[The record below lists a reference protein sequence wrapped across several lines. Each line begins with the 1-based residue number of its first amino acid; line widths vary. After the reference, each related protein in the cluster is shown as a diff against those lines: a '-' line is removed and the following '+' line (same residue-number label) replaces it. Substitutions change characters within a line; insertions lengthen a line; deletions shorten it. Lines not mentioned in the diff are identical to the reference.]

1 VGDERGTS
9 VARKDEYDDALK
21 DLLREP
27 FSARFGRTV
36 PTTDSITLKN
46 GGVYLDAVY
55 LYADMADSTGMAR
68 WFTPQTAAK
77 IIRAY
82 LSIATRALRARGGEI
97 RSYDGDRVMAIFVG
111 DDAATRAARA
121 ALELT
126 WLVDNLV
133 HPALNLWLDDY
144 YEGSWRVRQ
153 RCGID
158 IGSAFVVRA
167 GVRDSNDL
175 VSVGDAPNIA
185 AKLAQLKG
193 ARTFITDRM
202 WEAMSYDT
210 CFSKD
215 GTAMWSLAEA
225 TDIGSGRVEE
235 IRSSSW
241 WWSVD

>member
-1 VGDERGTS
+1 MG
-9 VARKDEYDDALK
+9 RKDEYNNTLR
-21 DLLREP
+21 DLLNEP
-27 FSARFGRTV
+27 FAARAGTTV
-36 PTTDSITLKN
+36 PTTDTITLKN

-55 LYADMADSTGMAR
+55 LYADMADSTGMTR
-68 WFTPQTAAK
+68 RFTSQTAAK

-82 LSIATRALRARGGEI
+82 LSVATRALRARGGEI

-126 WLVDNLV
+126 WLVDEVV
-133 HPALNLWLDDY
+133 HPALNLWLDEY
-144 YEGSWRVRQ
+144 YEDPWRVRH

-158 IGSAFVVRA
+158 IGTAFVVRA
-167 GVRDSNDL
+167 GVRNSNDL

-202 WEAMSYDT
+202 WEAMSYGT
-210 CFSKD
+210 CFSND
-215 GTAMWSLAEA
+215 SAAMWSLAEA

-235 IRSSSW
+235 IRSSNW
-241 WWSVD
+241 WWSVN